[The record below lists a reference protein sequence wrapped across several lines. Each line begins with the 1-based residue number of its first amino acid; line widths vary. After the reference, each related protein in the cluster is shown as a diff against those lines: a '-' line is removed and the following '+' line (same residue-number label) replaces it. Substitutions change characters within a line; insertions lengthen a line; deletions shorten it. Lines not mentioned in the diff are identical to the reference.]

1 MRYYDTGEDTN
12 CRGHIDLAE
21 VESVMTAAPTI
32 GAPKHISEKA
42 FFDVSTHL
50 FTGLHI
56 IFYPEVVFILY
67 NWINM
72 VLHRVLHYG
81 CRYFPKMF
89 YRKTTWREFAAC
101 TAACHRGFSLIPSWM
116 TELLPLS
123 LRESYA
129 IYNIIL
135 SVATQRLRP
144 GEGRNVQWGKQLF
157 DPIVNFREVCSIV
170 KKPGPSV
177 HFLARNIQRKKP
189 YMKVMHQFARHRAK

>member
-1 MRYYDTGEDTN
+1 MWVHIYSLVYILYFIWKLFLYY
-12 CRGHIDLAE
+12 
-21 VESVMTAAPTI
+21 TI
-32 GAPKHISEKA
+32 GLIWSCIECCIMGVGIFPKCFIEKLL
-42 FFDVSTHL
+42 DVSS
-50 FTGLHI
+50 
-56 IFYPEVVFILY
+56 
-67 NWINM
+67 
-72 VLHRVLHYG
+72 
-81 CRYFPKMF
+81 
-89 YRKTTWREFAAC
+89 AAC

-189 YMKVMHQFARHRAK
+189 YMKVMHQFARLRAK

>member
-56 IFYPEVVFILY
+56 FYLEVVFILY

-72 VLHRVLHYG
+72 LLHRVLHYG

-89 YRKTTWREFAAC
+89 YRK
-101 TAACHRGFSLIPSWM
+101 
-116 TELLPLS
+116 
-123 LRESYA
+123 
-129 IYNIIL
+129 
-135 SVATQRLRP
+135 
-144 GEGRNVQWGKQLF
+144 
-157 DPIVNFREVCSIV
+157 
-170 KKPGPSV
+170 
-177 HFLARNIQRKKP
+177 RKKNLKTFILDVSSLP
-189 YMKVMHQFARHRAK
+189 ALQHVLEALVYIKVMHRFARHRAK